1 MLGWSLD
8 SFAKVAP
15 RFKKG
20 VWRLGLVAT
29 LYLLIAIVV
38 TYPVA
43 FRLSSELAGTEG
55 KDAFEHIWMLWW
67 AKKALVDLRT
77 SLANSSFLHY
87 PLQLYHPMLAVEPYT
102 KLVAIPLVMVFGPL
116 VAYNLHFLAV
126 FMLAGLSMYLLC
138 YYLTRSSPASFLG
151 GLIFAF
157 FPSVMTHATMTI
169 IDTII
174 YWYPLYALSLLLLL
188 KRPTIGRAFLCGVL
202 LALTSLA
209 GLKHTAYFVIPFT
222 LLFFL
227 YNFWAKREGLL
238 NPFFLRCFAVVLGTA
253 FLLVA
258 PFFLPFLLTGL
269 SGGLTYLVRGGTI
282 RYSADLWSFF
292 LPSPFHPFLGRIE
305 PLHSWAMRAIDSYGG
320 SFLEN
325 VQYVGLFPLLLSL
338 IAVVRL
344 PKKKARMWVILG
356 LGAAILALGPLLKVG
371 GDLLVYRVSGEKSYV
386 VLPYALVKGLP
397 FYKFGR
403 TPARLGYTL
412 IFSLAI
418 LASYGAD
425 WVLRRVRKVGWRASL
440 TGALALLILFEYMA
454 IFPFPTSGGVVPAF
468 YKEIAQDP
476 EDYAILDLPL
486 LNRWTDHYATYYQ
499 TIHQHRVVGG
509 YIYRVPLRAQMMLGF
524 LAGLLDPLAGPAIVG
539 SMGDEERKAVL
550 NHSNIR
556 YVVVHR
562 WVMARQGEGREE
574 AMVSFLH
581 RFLGEPL
588 YQDEKIVVF
597 GVPGASLEG
606 RRPALPPLL
615 VVGKFWYEREE
626 AGGIP
631 TRWMGKKAALYLLAP
646 VGKRY
651 RLAFSALSF
660 HQPRGLKI
668 WVEDEE
674 VGGFAIEEAMED
686 LFTEEF
692 SLRESW
698 SVVRFE
704 AQEPCQK
711 PSEVIPGS
719 SDGRC
724 LSLLLQGVRLVPVD
738 EEAPRS

>member
-8 SFAKVAP
+8 SYSKVAP

-29 LYLLIAIVV
+29 LYLLIAIAV

-43 FRLSSELAGTEG
+43 FRLSSQLAGTEA

-67 AKKALVDLRT
+67 AKKALVDLHT
-77 SLANSSFLHY
+77 NPANSSFLHY
-87 PLQLYHPMLAVEPYT
+87 PLQVYHPMLAVEPYT
-102 KLVAIPLVMVFGPL
+102 KLVAIPLVMAFGPL
-116 VAYNLHFLAV
+116 VAYNLHFLAT

-157 FPSVMTHATMTI
+157 FPSQMTHATMTFI
-169 IDTII
+169 QIII
-174 YWYPLYALSLLLLL
+174 YWYPLYALSLFLLL

-202 LALTSLA
+202 LALASLV
-209 GLKHTAYFVIPFT
+209 GLMHLAYFVIPFT

-227 YNFWAKREGLL
+227 YNFWANREKLL
-238 NPFFLRCFAVVLGTA
+238 TPLFLRCLGVVLGTA

-269 SGGLTYLVRGGTI
+269 SGGLTYLGRGGTI
-282 RYSADLWSFF
+282 RYSADLWSFL

-305 PLHSWAMRAIDSYGG
+305 PLHSWAMRAMESYRG

-325 VQYVGLFPLLLSL
+325 VQYIGFVPLLLSL
-338 IAVVRL
+338 IAIARV
-344 PKKKARMWVILG
+344 PKKARMWVILG

-371 GDLLVYRVSGEKSYV
+371 GELFVYRVSGEESYV
-386 VLPYALVKGLP
+386 VLPYALVKSLP
-397 FYKFGR
+397 LYKFGR

-412 IFSLAI
+412 IFSVAI
-418 LASYGAD
+418 LASYGIGWLLD
-425 WVLRRVRKVGWRASL
+425 GVRRVGWQVSL
-440 TGALALLILFEYMA
+440 AGCLALLILFEYLV
-454 IFPFPTSGGVVPAF
+454 IFPFPTGGGMVPSF
-468 YKEIAQDP
+468 YKEIAQDS

-524 LAGLLDPLAGPAIVG
+524 LAGLLDPLAGPDIVG
-539 SMGDEERKAVL
+539 SVGDEERLAVL
-550 NHSNIR
+550 NYSDIR
-556 YVVVHR
+556 YVVAHR
-562 WVMARQGEGREE
+562 WVMARQEEGREE
-574 AMVSFLH
+574 AMVSFLR

-588 YQDEKIVVF
+588 YEDEKIVVF

-606 RRPALPPLL
+606 RHLVLPPLL
-615 VVGKFWYEREE
+615 VVGDFWYEKEE
-626 AGGIP
+626 PGGIP
-631 TRWMGKKAALYLLAP
+631 TRWMGKEAVLYLVAP

-660 HQPRGLKI
+660 HQPRDLKV
-668 WVEDEE
+668 WVEDQE
-674 VGGFAIEEAMED
+674 VGGFAIEEAARD
-686 LFTEEF
+686 LLTEEF
-692 SLRESW
+692 SLREGW

-738 EEAPRS
+738 EEGS